1 MSQPDSAATAA
12 PLSPTRH
19 PISESLGVAA
29 LGRRVFS
36 GQGVQEIWDD
46 LVGRVGE
53 DAGALFDV
61 STLVQMTGDR
71 EKGLELQAAA
81 LQACRGY
88 RTVHGTGRGLR
99 LLALMTAGD
108 LMANTPLDFLLEGSD
123 VEIVNWYVD
132 GALPSPAEVP
142 DHDVAFLAISQS
154 EAAPEALGALPA
166 ELTAWPRPVLNGH
179 PARIS
184 DLTRDGVA
192 RRFAGHPDLICP
204 VTRRM
209 DRATAIALAEGRAQ
223 VDAFEPQLAWPII
236 LRPVASH
243 AGKGLE
249 KIDGPDAL
257 AAYLEQHPDEESF
270 FAAQFLDYSGEDG
283 LFRKLRV
290 VFVQGRPYLA
300 HMAVSA
306 RWMVHYLNADMGE
319 AIHRAEEAELMASFD
334 GGFAARH
341 ARAFQ
346 ALTDAFGL
354 DYYGIDCAETRDGRL
369 VVFEADV
376 AMLVHDMDPVET
388 YPYKKPAMAKLF
400 EGFRA
405 MLESTARRSPLAA

>member
-1 MSQPDSAATAA
+1 MSQADSAGPAA
-12 PLSPTRH
+12 PSSPRH
-19 PISESLGVAA
+19 PIGESLGLAD
-29 LGRRVFS
+29 LGKRVFS
-36 GQGVQEIWDD
+36 GQGVQEVWDD
-46 LVGRVGE
+46 LVSRIGE
-53 DAGALFDV
+53 DAGALLDV

-71 EKGLELQAAA
+71 EKGLELQGAA

-99 LLALMTAGD
+99 VLALMTAGD

-123 VEIVNWYVD
+123 AEVISWYVD

-142 DHDVAFLAISQS
+142 DHDVAFLTISQS

-166 ELTAWPRPVLNGH
+166 ELTSWPRPVLNGH

-192 RRFAGHPDLICP
+192 RRFAGHPNLICP
-204 VTRRM
+204 PTRRL
-209 DRATAIALAEGRAQ
+209 DRATAIALSEGRTPL
-223 VDAFEPQLAWPII
+223 DALEPKLDWPII
-236 LRPVASH
+236 LRPLASH

-249 KIDGPDAL
+249 KIDDAAAL
-257 AAYLEQHPDEESF
+257 GAYLEQHPDEDAF
-270 FAAQFLDYSGEDG
+270 FAAQYLDYSGEDG

-319 AIHRAEEAELMASFD
+319 AHHRAEEAELMAGFD
-334 GGFAARH
+334 AGFATRH
-341 ARAFQ
+341 AQAFQ
-346 ALTDAFGL
+346 AMTDAFGL
-354 DYYGIDCAETRDGRL
+354 DYYGIDCAETCDGRL
-369 VVFEADV
+369 VVFEVDV
-376 AMLVHDMDPVET
+376 AMLVHDMDPAET

-400 EGFRA
+400 AGFRE
-405 MLESTARRSPLAA
+405 MLESAARRRPLAA